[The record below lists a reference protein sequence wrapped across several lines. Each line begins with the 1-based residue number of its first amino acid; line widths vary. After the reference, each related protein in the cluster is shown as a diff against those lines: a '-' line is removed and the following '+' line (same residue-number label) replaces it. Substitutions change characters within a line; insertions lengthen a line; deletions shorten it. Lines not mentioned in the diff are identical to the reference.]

1 VTATSGWAFAPH
13 PLARGRPIYAP
24 AMTIEDFTGKV
35 AVVTGGASG
44 IGRGMARAFAAEGA
58 DVVVA
63 DIDEPAAEQTAAE
76 LRASGV
82 RAASVAL
89 DVRDRASVDALAD
102 VALREMGGVDIV
114 ANNAG
119 VFLRGPMS
127 DTTEDDWQFV
137 LSINLDGMFRVGQ
150 TFAAILR
157 DRGSGHIVN
166 TASVGGFLSSRECVA
181 YAVSKF
187 GVVAYSEALRAEL
200 APLGIGVSTLCPGP
214 IDTNLTTSDKLR
226 PDGDRR
232 GGYSSGL
239 EELVAGGMKPDD
251 VGPIVVA
258 GIRRNS
264 AYIFTHDYRQPFRQR
279 FDAVLADFDHV
290 PRDA

>member
-1 VTATSGWAFAPH
+1 
-13 PLARGRPIYAP
+13 
-24 AMTIEDFTGKV
+24 MTIESFTGKV

-76 LRASGV
+76 LRKSGV
-82 RAASVAL
+82 RASAVTL
-89 DVRDRASVDALAD
+89 DVRDRASVDALAEST
-102 VALREMGGVDIV
+102 LRDMGAVDIV

-119 VFLRGPMS
+119 VFLRGPMA

-150 TFAAILR
+150 TFASILR
-157 DRGSGHIVN
+157 ERGGGGHIVN
-166 TASVGGFLSSRECVA
+166 TASIGGFLSSRECVP

-187 GVVAYSEALRAEL
+187 GVVAYSEALRVEL

-232 GGYSSGL
+232 GSHSSGL
-239 EELVAGGMKPDD
+239 EELVAGGMRPDD

-258 GIRRNS
+258 GIRRDA
-264 AYIFTHDYRQPFRQR
+264 AYIFTHDYRQTFRQR
-279 FDAVLADFDHV
+279 FDAVLAEFDHV

>member
-1 VTATSGWAFAPH
+1 VAGSTPVI
-13 PLARGRPIYAP
+13 ARRPPIYAP
-24 AMTIEDFTGKV
+24 AMAITDLRDKV

-63 DIDEPAAEQTAAE
+63 DIDRSAAEQTASE
-76 LRASGV
+76 LRAAGV
-82 RAASVAL
+82 RSVAVAL

-102 VALREMGGVDIV
+102 ATVRELGGVDIV

-119 VFLRGPMS
+119 VFLRGPMA
-127 DTTEDDWQFV
+127 DTTEDDWEFV

-150 TFAAILR
+150 TFAALLR
-157 DRGSGHIVN
+157 EQDRGGHIVN

-226 PDGDRR
+226 ADTDRR
-232 GGYSSGL
+232 GGHSAGL

-258 GIRRNS
+258 GIRRD
-264 AYIFTHDYRQPFRQR
+264 APYIFTHDYRQPFRQR
-279 FDAVLADFDHV
+279 FDAVLAEFDHV
-290 PRDA
+290 PGDA